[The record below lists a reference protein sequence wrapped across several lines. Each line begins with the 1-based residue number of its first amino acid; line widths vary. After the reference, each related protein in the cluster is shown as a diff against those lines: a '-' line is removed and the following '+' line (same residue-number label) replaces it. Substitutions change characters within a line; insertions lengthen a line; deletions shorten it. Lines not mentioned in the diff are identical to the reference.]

1 MEERIGDVV
10 ADREDEKVW
19 CDLKKNYMGSYMMK
33 LPDTVPNKSSEKKKA
48 RENHFSHVELRREF

>member
-33 LPDTVPNKSSEKKKA
+33 LPDTVPNKYSKKKKA
-48 RENHFSHVELRREF
+48 RENHFHILNLG